1 METTEEILNKL
12 LEKIKW
18 CKKQAVACEEQ
29 ASFWAK
35 RGRFPL
41 ADAWKRNAD
50 EYRKALEETEKRLE
64 SAIKEE
70 EEDD

>member
-12 LEKIKW
+12 LERIEW

-41 ADAWKRNAD
+41 ADAWKRNAKR
-50 EYRKALEETEKRLE
+50 YREALALAEKRIE
-64 SAIKEE
+64 TAKKEKVK
-70 EEDD
+70 

>member
-18 CKKQAVACEEQ
+18 CKKQAVACEEE
-29 ASFWAK
+29 AVFWAK

-41 ADAWKRNAD
+41 ADAWKRNAE
-50 EYRKALEETEKRLE
+50 EYRKALEEIEKRLE
-64 SAIKEE
+64 DVIKE
-70 EEDD
+70 

>member
-12 LEKIKW
+12 LENIKW
-18 CKKQAVACEEQ
+18 FKKQIVDCEEQ
-29 ASFWAK
+29 RSFWAK

-50 EYRKALEETEKRLE
+50 LYRKALEETEKRLE
-64 SAIKEE
+64 SLIKEIGN
-70 EEDD
+70 D

>member
-1 METTEEILNKL
+1 MKTNEEIVNKL
-12 LEKIKW
+12 LERIEW

-50 EYRKALEETEKRLE
+50 EYRKALEETEKRIE
-64 SAIKEE
+64 NVNKEE
-70 EEDD
+70 K